1 MQFIPGQRWI
11 SDSESDQGLGTV
23 IGTENRFVDI
33 LFTATGSTRKYAIK
47 DAPLTRV
54 VFNVGDSIPSH
65 EGFKV
70 TVEQVLE
77 SNGTFTYVGPRSDTG
92 EIEQLK
98 EVMIDHFIKF
108 NKPHDR
114 LLNGQV
120 DRLDWY
126 RLRRDCLK
134 HQFEQQQS
142 ELSGLVGARVSLI
155 PHQLYIADEVGKRFA
170 PRVLLADEVGLGK
183 TIEAGL
189 IIHQQLVSGRAGRV
203 LVVVPEALT
212 NQWLVEMMRRF
223 NLKFS
228 IFDDERCLTADA
240 ENPFSSEQLVLV
252 NLDFVTDNP
261 QWFDALC
268 EEDWDLMV
276 VDEAHHLSWQPDD
289 VSVEYQC
296 IETLAQKI
304 PGVLLLT
311 ATPDQLGHE
320 GHFARLRLLDSNR
333 FYDYAKFVEE
343 ESHYADI
350 ADAANS
356 LLSTDDLTTNQTSV
370 LENLLQ
376 GSDDKT
382 LIGQVNTSDDQRDT
396 ARHELVN
403 QLLDRHGTG
412 RILFRNS
419 RNTIKGFPQ
428 RHLIAT
434 GLDLPEAY
442 AVKLE
447 QLVAN
452 ANTDEKPSERMV
464 KQMFT
469 PEVLFALDN
478 NHQGWTEID
487 PRVDFLIEL
496 LLSKRQEKILVICA
510 HAQTAID
517 LEQALRVREGIRAA
531 IFHEGMSIFE
541 RDRAAAYFAQEEDS
555 AQVLLCSEIGSEG
568 RNFQFAHHLVLFDL
582 PLNPD
587 LLEQRIGRLDR
598 IGQTDTIKIHVP
610 YFNESPSEILFN
622 WYHQA
627 LNAFEHTCITGRN
640 VYEAYG
646 QQLIDLCLQ
655 GQWQA
660 SHAKT
665 LITDSEQ
672 LHLELKAN
680 LESGRDKLLEI
691 RSSGQGKAQQ
701 LVQQIESLDNDIHL
715 PQFMFQVFDVFGIA
729 QDDISDS
736 ALALQPTEH
745 MLSPTFPNLPEDG
758 TSITFNR
765 ELALACEDYQLI
777 TWDHPMVTGAMDL
790 VLSDEIGNSSIGL
803 LKNPALPAG
812 TFFVECLFTL
822 EATAP
827 AQLQLNRFLPTTP
840 IRILVDKNGNDLADK
855 VSESV
860 LDKQLT
866 PVKKQVALQLVK
878 ALKTA
883 VPPLVDAALTIAE
896 AQIAEITNN
905 ALAQL
910 EQNLTAEHQRLT
922 ALAAINPSVRQ
933 EEIDFIDTQ
942 KTLLSKLINK
952 AQLKFEAVR
961 LVVVSQ

>member
-1 MQFIPGQRWI
+1 M
-11 SDSESDQGLGTV
+11 
-23 IGTENRFVDI
+23 
-33 LFTATGSTRKYAIK
+33 
-47 DAPLTRV
+47 
-54 VFNVGDSIPSH
+54 
-65 EGFKV
+65 
-70 TVEQVLE
+70 
-77 SNGTFTYVGPRSDTG
+77 
-92 EIEQLK
+92 
-98 EVMIDHFIKF
+98 
-108 NKPHDR
+108 
-114 LLNGQV
+114 
-120 DRLDWY
+120 
-126 RLRRDCLK
+126 
-134 HQFEQQQS
+134 
-142 ELSGLVGARVSLI
+142 
-155 PHQLYIADEVGKRFA
+155 
-170 PRVLLADEVGLGK
+170 
-183 TIEAGL
+183 
-189 IIHQQLVSGRAGRV
+189 
-203 LVVVPEALT
+203 
-212 NQWLVEMMRRF
+212 
-223 NLKFS
+223 
-228 IFDDERCLTADA
+228 
-240 ENPFSSEQLVLV
+240 
-252 NLDFVTDNP
+252 
-261 QWFDALC
+261 
-268 EEDWDLMV
+268 
-276 VDEAHHLSWQPDD
+276 
-289 VSVEYQC
+289 
-296 IETLAQKI
+296 
-304 PGVLLLT
+304 
-311 ATPDQLGHE
+311 
-320 GHFARLRLLDSNR
+320 
-333 FYDYAKFVEE
+333 
-343 ESHYADI
+343 
-350 ADAANS
+350 
-356 LLSTDDLTTNQTSV
+356 
-370 LENLLQ
+370 
-376 GSDDKT
+376 
-382 LIGQVNTSDDQRDT
+382 
-396 ARHELVN
+396 
-403 QLLDRHGTG
+403 
-412 RILFRNS
+412 
-419 RNTIKGFPQ
+419 
-428 RHLIAT
+428 
-434 GLDLPEAY
+434 
-442 AVKLE
+442 
-447 QLVAN
+447 
-452 ANTDEKPSERMV
+452 
-464 KQMFT
+464 
-469 PEVLFALDN
+469 
-478 NHQGWTEID
+478 
-487 PRVDFLIEL
+487 
-496 LLSKRQEKILVICA
+496 
-510 HAQTAID
+510 
-517 LEQALRVREGIRAA
+517 
-531 IFHEGMSIFE
+531 
-541 RDRAAAYFAQEEDS
+541 
-555 AQVLLCSEIGSEG
+555 
-568 RNFQFAHHLVLFDL
+568 
-582 PLNPD
+582 
-587 LLEQRIGRLDR
+587 
-598 IGQTDTIKIHVP
+598 
-610 YFNESPSEILFN
+610 
-622 WYHQA
+622 
-627 LNAFEHTCITGRN
+627 
-640 VYEAYG
+640 
-646 QQLIDLCLQ
+646 CLQ

-896 AQIAEITNN
+896 AQIADITNN